1 MHVVGNSPYFRAVWN
16 KWMPIAVERENK
28 DVIPW
33 KVNGEWAVYCRHE
46 LELDTCC
53 TRHAL
58 NFCHAYI
65 ANILVRREMVFLCQ
79 SSCFMWEMTERSPV
93 GIAVFF
99 FFLAGRGLRWRLF
112 VEINC
117 GFCQWN
123 KNPVLRNMRL
133 YIINFQQQ
141 VALKGIFTYQE
152 TRSRKAELLCLVIL
166 YRIILTKSVCNKTN
180 R

>member
-1 MHVVGNSPYFRAVWN
+1 MDFIKVICTLREIVRIF
-16 KWMPIAVERENK
+16 MPIAVERENK
-28 DVIPW
+28 DVMPW

-46 LELDTCC
+46 LDTCC

-58 NFCHAYI
+58 NFYRACI
-65 ANILVRREMVFLCQ
+65 ANRLVRREMVFLCQ
-79 SSCFMWEMTERSPV
+79 SSCFMWQMTERSPARIV
-93 GIAVFF
+93 VFF
-99 FFLAGRGLRWRLF
+99 RLAGRGLRWRLF

-141 VALKGIFTYQE
+141 VALKGIFT
-152 TRSRKAELLCLVIL
+152 
-166 YRIILTKSVCNKTN
+166 
-180 R
+180 